1 MLSYTK
7 TTAEISFFYQDL
19 MFLFAEI
26 SFNTVMNNIAD
37 IIHGKSAAELIELG
51 DSLRRE
57 NSFGEA
63 INAFNAAAIAKDAT
77 EEIRTRARVSI
88 ELIQEI
94 NGFVNVDLMNP

>member
-1 MLSYTK
+1 
-7 TTAEISFFYQDL
+7 

-26 SFNTVMNNIAD
+26 SERRVMKDIANITQ
-37 IIHGKSAAELIELG
+37 GKSATELIALG
-51 DSLRRE
+51 DALRRE
-57 NSFGEA
+57 NHFGEA